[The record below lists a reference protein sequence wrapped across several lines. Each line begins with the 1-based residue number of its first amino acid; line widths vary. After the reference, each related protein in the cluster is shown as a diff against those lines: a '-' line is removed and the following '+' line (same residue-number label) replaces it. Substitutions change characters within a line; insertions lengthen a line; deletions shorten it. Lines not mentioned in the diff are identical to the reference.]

1 MNLLNLIVLM
11 NQKLLQFC
19 LLYLFSNKN
28 EEISNEL
35 QLFLYIKNTLIIEY
49 CVMKQLMNEI
59 YYLSFWEYLKVKR

>member
-1 MNLLNLIVLM
+1 M

-19 LLYLFSNKN
+19 LLYLFPNKN

-49 CVMKQLMNEI
+49 CIMK
-59 YYLSFWEYLKVKR
+59 